1 MFCLRQVYRREQRH
15 YDKIKILPQL
25 RSVDA
30 GGIEMYRYQ
39 KGFIFNKDTFVVN
52 KEYVLNARDEDF
64 VEGTALLPEKM
75 FEPEDLK
82 HGANVS
88 DMHPTDEFICSECG
102 IVIRDLCRYEYD
114 EDTEDESCFEFVVKY
129 CPNCGALIKEE

>member
-1 MFCLRQVYRREQRH
+1 
-15 YDKIKILPQL
+15 
-25 RSVDA
+25 
-30 GGIEMYRYQ
+30 MYRYQ
-39 KGFIFNKDTFVVN
+39 KGFIFNEYTFVVN
-52 KEYVLNARDEDF
+52 KEDVLNARDEDF

-82 HGANVS
+82 HGANVF